1 MSKLLENKQ
10 LLHVAGEVVILL
22 GVTYFITQKHKKIMA
37 HVEDLAQRLEEQDE
51 MIQKHEQ
58 VIRKLVE
65 TINSRPP
72 AMSHPTLGPLRS
84 QQAPPQR
91 TILKRKKKPKPPP
104 VQVPEPAHIQ
114 ILERVPEPK
123 VQFVDSDE
131 SDEDEDLDSEL
142 RNELSELEEG
152 FGDSDE
158 EVHLKKSQ

>member
-22 GVTYFITQKHKKIMA
+22 GVTYFFTQKHKKIMA

-72 AMSHPTLGPLRS
+72 AMSHPPLGSLRS
-84 QQAPPQR
+84 HEAPPLR
-91 TILKRKKKPKPPP
+91 TILKRKKKPKPLP
-104 VQVPEPAHIQ
+104 VEVPEPVHTQ
-114 ILERVPEPK
+114 VPEPK
-123 VQFVDSDE
+123 VRFLDSDE
-131 SDEDEDLDSEL
+131 SEEDEDLDSEL
-142 RNELSELEEG
+142 RNELSELEDG

>member
-22 GVTYFITQKHKKIMA
+22 GVTYFFTQKHKKVMA

-65 TINSRPP
+65 TINSRPAAIP
-72 AMSHPTLGPLRS
+72 QQSLGALRTH
-84 QQAPPQR
+84 QHAPQR
-91 TILKRKKKPKPPP
+91 PILKRKKKPKPP
-104 VQVPEPAHIQ
+104 VVLEPEP
-114 ILERVPEPK
+114 EPEPR
-123 VQFVDSDE
+123 VQFMESDD
-131 SDEDEDLDSEL
+131 SDEDEDDDLDSEL
-142 RNELSELEEG
+142 RNELSELEDG

>member
-22 GVTYFITQKHKKIMA
+22 GVTYFFTQKHKKVMA

-65 TINSRPP
+65 TINSRPAAIP
-72 AMSHPTLGPLRS
+72 QHSLGSLRTQQPLPSR
-84 QQAPPQR
+84 P
-91 TILKRKKKPKPPP
+91 ILKRKKKPKPP
-104 VQVPEPAHIQ
+104 VIPEP
-114 ILERVPEPK
+114 EPEPEPEPR
-123 VQFVDSDE
+123 VQFIESDDSDE
-131 SDEDEDLDSEL
+131 DDDLDSEL
-142 RNELSELEEG
+142 RNELSELEDG